1 MPRGYPMADV
11 LFHQLLTQL
20 YTFWLQIIDQ
30 AQIQPRGVSIH
41 RLNPIFIVMSS
52 ISLIHPP
59 SALPQTSTRLYLD
72 PTGNLLG
79 KAWDYSWIMFKAL
92 SVSLE

>member
-11 LFHQLLTQL
+11 LFYQLLTQL

-30 AQIQPRGVSIH
+30 AQIQPGGVSSH
-41 RLNPIFIVMSS
+41 RLNPISMIMSS

-72 PTGNLLG
+72 PTGNPLG
-79 KAWDYSWIMFKAL
+79 KAWGYSWIISKAL
-92 SVSLE
+92 SVSLQ